1 VADGL
6 PQHYGAATRAGS
18 VGRRH
23 RGEMANGKKVAVIGA
38 GMVGMATAS
47 YLQRDGHDVV
57 VIDPNPPGEGASFG
71 NAGCL
76 NPSSVVPVATPD
88 TWKHV
93 PNYLSNPLGPLRIR
107 WSYLPALAP
116 WLIRLIRAG
125 SPERIEAQAKALR
138 TLLGPCLEAL
148 MPLVR
153 HADAEG
159 LVARNGILI
168 AYRTQAAWDEDAYAW
183 EVRRRNGVRW
193 EELDADELRQF
204 DPNLSRDFTRGK
216 LVPDNGHCL
225 DPGGLVGALAEAVQ
239 RDGGTFMRTRAV
251 GFSLDGARLRAVRT
265 AGGEVPA
272 DAAVI
277 AAGAYSKPLAAE
289 LGDGVPL
296 ETERGYH
303 AMLRAPEA
311 MPRVPTTDAEA
322 KFVATPMANGLR
334 FAGTVE
340 LAGLKA
346 APDWRRARVLL
357 QQACRL
363 YPALAEQ
370 YPEDRFT
377 LWMGHRPSL
386 PDSLPV
392 LGPSSRSPDVHYA
405 FGHGH
410 VGMTGGPY
418 TGKVIADLI
427 SGRPAPIDLAPF
439 RATRF

>member
-1 VADGL
+1 MADK
-6 PQHYGAATRAGS
+6 
-18 VGRRH
+18 
-23 RGEMANGKKVAVIGA
+23 KKVAVIGA

-57 VIDPNPPGEGASFG
+57 VIDPDPPGQGASFG
-71 NAGCL
+71 NAGCF

-93 PNYLSNPLGPLRIR
+93 PKYLSDPLGPLRIR

-116 WLIRLIRAG
+116 WLIRLIRSG
-125 SPERIEAQAKALR
+125 TPQRIEAQARALK
-138 TLLGPCLEAL
+138 TLLGPCLDAL

-153 HADAEG
+153 NAGAEA

-168 AYRTQAAWDEDAYAW
+168 AYRTQAAWDEDARAW
-183 EVRRRNGVRW
+183 DIRRRNGTHW
-193 EELDADELRQF
+193 EELNVDELRQF

-216 LVPDNGHCL
+216 LVPGNGHCL
-225 DPGGLVGALAEAVQ
+225 DPGGLVAALAETVQ
-239 RDGGTFMRTRAV
+239 RDGGTLMRARAI
-251 GFSLDGARLRAVRT
+251 GFSLDGTRLRAVRT
-265 AGGEVPA
+265 PGGEIRA

-277 AAGAYSKPLAAE
+277 AAGVYSKALAAQV
-289 LGDGVPL
+289 GDVVPL

-303 AMLRAPEA
+303 AMLRAPEVT
-311 MPRVPTTDAEA
+311 PRVPTSDAEG

-346 APDWRRARVLL
+346 EPDWRRARVLL
-357 QQACRL
+357 QQASKL
-363 YPALAEQ
+363 YPALSKA

-377 LWMGHRPSL
+377 MWMGHRPSL

-392 LGPSSRSPDVHYA
+392 LGPSTRTPDVFHA

-418 TGKVIADLI
+418 TGKVIAELI
-427 SGRPAPIDLAPF
+427 SGRPSPIDLSPF
-439 RATRF
+439 RPGRF

>member
-1 VADGL
+1 MADK
-6 PQHYGAATRAGS
+6 
-18 VGRRH
+18 
-23 RGEMANGKKVAVIGA
+23 KKVAVIGA

-57 VIDPNPPGEGASFG
+57 VIDPDPPGQGASFG
-71 NAGCL
+71 NAGCF

-93 PNYLSNPLGPLRIR
+93 PKYLSDPLGPLRIR

-116 WLIRLIRAG
+116 WLIRLIRSG
-125 SPERIEAQAKALR
+125 TPQRIEAQARALK
-138 TLLGPCLEAL
+138 TLLGPCLDAL

-153 HADAEG
+153 NAGAEA
-159 LVARNGILI
+159 LLARNGILI
-168 AYRTQAAWDEDAYAW
+168 AYRTQAAWDEDARAW
-183 EVRRRNGVRW
+183 DIRRRNGTHW
-193 EELDADELRQF
+193 EELNVDELRQF

-216 LVPDNGHCL
+216 LVPGNGHCL
-225 DPGGLVGALAEAVQ
+225 DPGGLVAALAETVQ
-239 RDGGTFMRTRAV
+239 RDGGTLMRARAI
-251 GFSLDGARLRAVRT
+251 GFSLDGTRLRAVRT
-265 AGGEVPA
+265 PGGEIRA

-277 AAGAYSKPLAAE
+277 AAGVYSKALAAQV
-289 LGDGVPL
+289 GDVVPL

-303 AMLRAPEA
+303 AMLRAPEVT
-311 MPRVPTTDAEA
+311 PRVPTSDAEG

-346 APDWRRARVLL
+346 EPDWRRARVLL
-357 QQACRL
+357 QQASKL
-363 YPALAEQ
+363 YPALSKA
-370 YPEDRFT
+370 YPEDRFSV
-377 LWMGHRPSL
+377 WMGHRPSL

-392 LGPSSRSPDVHYA
+392 LGPSTRTPDVFHA

-418 TGKVIADLI
+418 TGKVIAELI
-427 SGRPAPIDLAPF
+427 SGRPSPIDLSPF
-439 RATRF
+439 RPGRF